1 MSAIAPHERTE
12 VLPPNANPFESA
24 PAPATI
30 NEGTVTIESQR
41 AIAEVKARV
50 VMARQFPRN
59 QGQAYMNA
67 MQSCKR
73 KGLADVAIFRF
84 PRGGGQVE
92 GPSIRLAEELARC
105 WGNIEYGIRELS
117 RSEGKSEMQAF
128 AWDMETNTLSTQN
141 FTVSHIRDKRGG
153 GAKLTDERDI
163 YEITANMGARRLRA
177 RILAVLPPELVDD
190 AVAACM
196 ETRTSNIKQNLQDN
210 LRKMMQAMSGLGV
223 TGEMLTGY
231 LGHDVMQ
238 STPDEVSDLRGVY
251 EAIKN
256 GMGKVGDYFGMDK
269 PKMVAN
275 TADPFASEKKAEP
288 KKAATIL
295 ARLKAAKTFEDVQ
308 ALTAE
313 AEAAVEAADKA
324 GNTDEAATIDGAL
337 QEALRRTG
345 KN

>member
-1 MSAIAPHERTE
+1 MNNMPPHERTE
-12 VLPPNANPFESA
+12 ILPPDANPFGNA
-24 PAPATI
+24 PAAPSL
-30 NEGTVTIESQR
+30 NEGTVAIESQR

-59 QGQAYMNA
+59 QGAAYMNA

-84 PRGGGQVE
+84 PRGGSQLE
-92 GPSIRLAEELARC
+92 GASIRLAEELARC

-141 FTVSHIRDKRGG
+141 FTVNHVRDKRGG

-190 AVAACM
+190 AVAICK
-196 ETRTSNIKQNLQDN
+196 ETRSSHIQQNLQDN
-210 LRKMMQAMSGLGV
+210 LRKMMLAMSGLGV
-223 TGEMLTGY
+223 TAEMLGGY

-251 EAIKN
+251 EAIKG
-256 GMGKVGDYFGMDK
+256 GMSKVGDYFGADK
-269 PKMVAN
+269 TKAIGN
-275 TADPFASEKKAEP
+275 SADPFSAPSKKENGEKAHITK
-288 KKAATIL
+288 
-295 ARLKAAKTFEDVQ
+295 RLNAAKTLEQVQ
-308 ALTAE
+308 ALTDE
-313 AEAAVEAADKA
+313 AEGLISSYDKA
-324 GNTDEAATIDGAL
+324 GNTDEAASIDGAL
-337 QEALRRTG
+337 QDALKRTG